1 MTNLLTGAPY
11 TRRELRELEQQGNI
25 PPVAPAPDLVAVV
38 ESSSTPPTE
47 SEPAKEAPPAL
58 TRREAR
64 LLQEQ
69 SIAATPVSHPSPSP
83 LVELVQAQAAAAVP
97 IPEPLPP
104 VFSAPLQES
113 VAPAAPASRAN
124 LVASSRNPGDAM
136 TTTSSL
142 ILPVAPIVDLAGP
155 LGNTGEIV
163 TTGQIALHAKA
174 VAGGT
179 MPLRLEEEMRLDG
192 ELVDS
197 YATGEI
203 GALSKPVRASQ
214 AVSGRSDDTELLLV
228 RKTRWGSG
236 VIVTVLLVSG
246 LGLAAATM
254 LLLSFTAGL
263 LR

>member
-1 MTNLLTGAPY
+1 MTNPLTGAPY
-11 TRRELRELEQQGNI
+11 TRRELRELEHQGNT

-38 ESSSTPPTE
+38 QSSSIPPTE
-47 SEPAKEAPPAL
+47 PEPVKQAPPAL

-69 SIAATPVSHPSPSP
+69 SIAAAPVSPPSSSP
-83 LVELVQAQAAAAVP
+83 LLELVQAQTAAAVP
-97 IPEPLPP
+97 APEPLPP

-113 VAPAAPASRAN
+113 LAPAAPASRAN

-136 TTTSSL
+136 TTASSL
-142 ILPVAPIVDLAGP
+142 IRPVAPIVDLAGP

-163 TTGQIALHAKA
+163 ATGQIALPAKA
-174 VAGGT
+174 VTGGT
-179 MPLRLEEEMRLDG
+179 MPLRLEEEMRVDG
-192 ELVDS
+192 ELVDP

-203 GALSKPVRASQ
+203 GGLSKPIRASQ
-214 AVSGRSDDTELLLV
+214 AVSGRSDDTGLLLV

-236 VIVTVLLVSG
+236 VIVTVLLASG

>member
-1 MTNLLTGAPY
+1 MTNPLTGAPY
-11 TRRELRELEQQGNI
+11 TRRELRELEHQGNT

-38 ESSSTPPTE
+38 QSSSIPPN
-47 SEPAKEAPPAL
+47 EPEPVKQAPPAL

-69 SIAATPVSHPSPSP
+69 SIAAAPVSPPSSSP
-83 LVELVQAQAAAAVP
+83 LLELVQAQTAAAVP
-97 IPEPLPP
+97 APEPLPP

-113 VAPAAPASRAN
+113 LAPAAPASRAN
-124 LVASSRNPGDAM
+124 LVVSSRNPGDAM

-163 TTGQIALHAKA
+163 ATGQIALPAKA
-174 VAGGT
+174 VTGGT
-179 MPLRLEEEMRLDG
+179 MPLRLEEEMRVDG
-192 ELVDS
+192 ELLDP

-203 GALSKPVRASQ
+203 GGLSKPIRASQ
-214 AVSGRSDDTELLLV
+214 AVSGRSDDTGLLLV

-236 VIVTVLLVSG
+236 VIVTVLLASG